1 MLPVT
6 CLIGRRKSDAFR
18 REGEGGRGW
27 GKGREEVGVLV
38 FFFPPPLISSWLVL
52 VCTVFFHFSMWKH
65 EHANSGSALQEER
78 AGWTRASENEKTS
91 AGKPRTLL
99 ALSLS
104 LAACPRPRRHPPPS
118 PRLPRGLAPALGAR
132 GGRASPHIHRRF
144 FRAFPLNWSAPSP
157 PSSRATPRRLWG
169 GRSRQRECGGWC
181 GVARGAEGGRGA
193 PTRWICVAETL
204 PPPPPPPQPRLPDH
218 RGRLRPA
225 GGVRARRERHGACV
239 WGVWRER
246 GTPLSATAGWGGSR
260 LAPPLDDPPHA
271 SHTHTTTTL
280 SSPHPPHPHRS
291 TAPSANRTTRLW
303 R

>member
-52 VCTVFFHFSMWKH
+52 VCTFFFHFSMWKH

-91 AGKPRTLL
+91 AGKPRTLI

-104 LAACPRPRRHPPPS
+104 LAACPRPRRHPPPLPS
-118 PRLPRGLAPALGAR
+118 PPSRARSGLGCTRRPRIATHTPSLFPRL
-132 GGRASPHIHRRF
+132 STQ
-144 FRAFPLNWSAPSP
+144 WSAPSP

-181 GVARGAEGGRGA
+181 GVARGAE
-193 PTRWICVAETL
+193 
-204 PPPPPPPQPRLPDH
+204 
-218 RGRLRPA
+218 
-225 GGVRARRERHGACV
+225 
-239 WGVWRER
+239 
-246 GTPLSATAGWGGSR
+246 
-260 LAPPLDDPPHA
+260 
-271 SHTHTTTTL
+271 
-280 SSPHPPHPHRS
+280 
-291 TAPSANRTTRLW
+291 
-303 R
+303 